1 MWIPAFDLRSRVSTS
16 GRALPHRDQCA
27 GELQPHDDPARH
39 RRPTAMN
46 YIPPRLHAYQ
56 EVAPSEFLY
65 PIPSHA
71 VPAKFSRTSL
81 EPGCGWS
88 LGDRKRPRLKPY
100 VDVRHGC
107 TWILKEDPHY
117 FLGPDLSLY
126 FSGLETLSL
135 SLITAR
141 RRLK

>member
-39 RRPTAMN
+39 RRPTA
-46 YIPPRLHAYQ
+46 RLHTTKASC
-56 EVAPSEFLY
+56 VSGSRAFGVSL
-65 PIPSHA
+65 SHTQPRGPGQ
-71 VPAKFSRTSL
+71 VSRTSL

-100 VDVRHGC
+100 VDVHNGF
-107 TWILKEDPHY
+107 TWILRRDPHY
-117 FLGPDLSLY
+117 SLGPDLSLY